1 MKKISIIFT
10 TLLLLV
16 LTSNTYAQE
25 HQTIVGKIL
34 SSLNQPI
41 DGAIISATGNE
52 SVITKPDGTFQIKL
66 SDDTNQLTIWAD
78 GYYPVTELVIDRS
91 EIVIVMIPSDSYK
104 YNETAILPFRKEE
117 SGLPLTSVDN
127 IAKKDFQPGSMK
139 IDRALSGQI
148 AGLKMT
154 RNGGMPGEGSY
165 ANLRGIRS
173 FVGANAPLIVIN
185 GIPFIPDS
193 RESRLLNGY
202 SRDILQMYN
211 INDIQNIT
219 VLKGAETSIYGSLG
233 SNGVIMIETDG
244 ATSDDLETKIS
255 FHGLY
260 GVNWNNKR
268 MPLLE
273 GNDYKS
279 YLSDVGMTYFNNMED
294 FFYHFPF
301 MNDPNSKYN
310 YLYNHTTDWQ
320 NEIYQNGFVTDN
332 LFRVEGGDEIAKY
345 DLSLGY
351 ALENGIMDF
360 NSTERYHTQLNTN
373 MLISKQFELFATV
386 GLSVMNGNYL
396 DQGMTAETNPV
407 LAAYHRSPLLS
418 PYDSD
423 IDGNTLSNYASY
435 YYGKSTNMDF
445 AQSNPV
451 AIINTVDGRNRQF
464 DVNIRTGVTY
474 RPFPELTFTGVFGL
488 YYNFNNEH
496 LFIPGLTSKSI
507 IPISDQFGD
516 SQNSVKE
523 GVGETYNMFYNIN
536 GQYRKQFNGIHAVNA
551 YAGLQIMTTQNE
563 YDAGAGRNT
572 PNDFYQTLGSTQ
584 SIGRYFFG
592 YNEKWN
598 WMNIYSHLDYTYKN
612 LVAAS
617 LNMSVDG
624 ASSAGSYGNHL
635 YIYPSVGLTWLG
647 KGWLPLSNSTF
658 INQLNIRAEHGL
670 TGNSRF
676 SSNIGKFRYSSSPYQ
691 SISGIVRANIPNTY
705 LEPEK
710 NRQLNLGLDISLLF
724 NRVNMKF
731 DYYNNIS
738 TDVIFAAP
746 VSSVY
751 GTPEYYDNLGEIKNN
766 GFEFSLQASPIR
778 TNDFE
783 WIIGGNIARNK
794 GEIKSLG
801 QYDQLINK
809 FSDGAQLISKVGES
823 PYHYYGFE
831 SLGVF
836 STQAEADNANLINQ
850 KGNKFLAGD
859 IHFVD
864 QNKDGRIDDKDR
876 VLLGSPTPD
885 FFGGFYSMINYKS
898 FSLSAEF
905 IYSMGNEAYN
915 AVRRDLE
922 SLSSVGNQS
931 IAGANRWNLE
941 GQVTE
946 MPRAQWGDPVGN
958 SDFSSRWIEDA
969 SFIRMKSLTLS
980 YSFDRKIL
988 NLIRSGMI
996 FITGENLFTSTKYLG
1011 MDPEFSYSSN
1021 DAVQGFDYAKVM
1033 VPKSIK
1039 VGVNINF

>member
-25 HQTIVGKIL
+25 HQTVIGKVL
-34 SSLNQPI
+34 SSLNKPVA
-41 DGAIISATGNE
+41 GAIISATGSE
-52 SVITKPDGTFQIKL
+52 SVITEADGTFRINL
-66 SDDTNQLTIWAD
+66 SDETNQLTIWAD
-78 GYYPVTELVIDRS
+78 GYYPVTELITERS
-91 EIVIVMIPSDSYK
+91 EIVTVMIPSDFYK

-117 SGLPLTSVDN
+117 AGFPLTSMEN
-127 IAKKDFQPGSMK
+127 ITKKDFQLGSMK
-139 IDRALSGQI
+139 VDRALAGQI

-173 FVGANAPLIVIN
+173 FVGENAPLIVIN
-185 GIPFIPDS
+185 GIPFIADT

-219 VLKGAETSIYGSLG
+219 ILKGAEASIYGSLG

-260 GVNWNNKR
+260 GVNWNDKR

-273 GNDYKS
+273 GNEYKS
-279 YLSDVGMTYFNNMED
+279 YLSDVGMTYFRNMED

-320 NEIYQNGFVTDN
+320 NNIYQNGFVTDN

-360 NSTERYHTQLNTN
+360 NKTDRYHTQLNTN

-396 DQGMTAETNPV
+396 DQGMSAESNPV
-407 LAAYHRSPLLS
+407 LAAYHRAPLLS
-418 PYDSD
+418 PYNSD
-423 IDGNTLSNYASY
+423 IDGNTLSTYSSY

-445 AQSNPV
+445 ATSNPL

-464 DVNIRTGVTY
+464 DVNIRTGLTY
-474 RPFPELTFTGVFGL
+474 KPITELAITGVFGL
-488 YYNFNNEH
+488 YYNFNKEH
-496 LFIPGLTSKSI
+496 LFIPGLTNKSI
-507 IPISDQFGD
+507 IPITDQFGD
-516 SQNSVKE
+516 SQNTVKE
-523 GVGETYNMFYNIN
+523 GVGEAYNMFYNLN
-536 GQYRKQFNGIHAVNA
+536 ANYRKQFDGIHTVNTF
-551 YAGLQIMTTQNE
+551 AGVQIMTTQNE

-598 WMNIYSHLDYTYKN
+598 WMNIYSHIDYTYKN

-617 LNMSVDG
+617 LNMAVDG

-635 YIYPSVGLTWLG
+635 FVYPSAGLTWLG
-647 KGWLPLSNSTF
+647 KGWLPLSNSTLV
-658 INQLNIRAEHGL
+658 NQLNLRVEYGL
-670 TGNSRF
+670 TGNSRY
-676 SSNIGKFRYSSSPYQ
+676 SSNYGKYRYSSSPYQ
-691 SISGIVRANIPNTY
+691 SISGIVRTNIPNTY
-705 LEPEK
+705 LKPEK
-710 NRQLNLGLDISLLF
+710 NRQLNIGLDLSMLL
-724 NRVNMKF
+724 NRVNMKL
-731 DYYNNIS
+731 DYYRNIS

-746 VSSVY
+746 VSSLY
-751 GTPEYYDNLGEIKNN
+751 GTSGFYDNLGEIENS
-766 GFEFSLQASPIR
+766 GLEFILQASPIH
-778 TNDFE
+778 TNNFE
-783 WIIGGNIARNK
+783 WIVGGNIAMNNGK
-794 GEIKSLG
+794 IKSLG
-801 QYDQLINK
+801 QYNQLINK

-836 STQAEADNANLINQ
+836 ATQTEADNANLINQ
-850 KGNKFLAGD
+850 KGHKFSAGD
-859 IHFVD
+859 IHFAD

-876 VLLGSPTPD
+876 VSLGSSASD
-885 FFGGFYSMINYKS
+885 FFGGFYTKLNYKS
-898 FSLSAEF
+898 FSFSAEF
-905 IYSMGNEAYN
+905 TYTMGNKAYN
-915 AVRRDLE
+915 AVRRNLE
-922 SLSSVGNQS
+922 SLSTVGNQS
-931 IAGANRWNLE
+931 IATANRWNLE

-946 MPRAQWGDPVGN
+946 IPRAQWGDPLGN

-969 SFIRMKSLTLS
+969 SYIRMKNVTLS

-988 NLIRSGMI
+988 NIIRSGMI
-996 FITGENLFTSTKYLG
+996 FITGENLFTATDYLG
-1011 MDPEFSYSSN
+1011 MDPEFSYSYS

-1033 VPKSIK
+1033 IPKSVK